1 MVIWTYFI
9 HGCEGDLEEV
19 TFYYMELKYEKTM
32 LSNSKCT
39 QIWQPKNSYLDS
51 RLWMPC
57 HMPFETLYKMK
68 QMKKEQ
74 IKTKKWKK
82 KILILIFFNC
92 IKSLY

>member
-9 HGCEGDLEEV
+9 HGCEGDLKEV

-39 QIWQPKNSYLDS
+39 QIWQPKNAYIDS
-51 RLWMPC
+51 LLWMPC
-57 HMPFETLYKMK
+57 PMPFETPYKNEANEKRTNKNKEMK
-68 QMKKEQ
+68 N
-74 IKTKKWKK
+74 
-82 KILILIFFNC
+82 KILILIFKIC